1 MVGQT
6 ISHYR
11 IVEKLGGGGMGVV
24 YKAEDTNLGRA
35 VALKFLPEEL
45 AKDRQA
51 LERFQREARAAAA
64 LNHPNICTIHE
75 IGEHEGQPF
84 IAMEF
89 LEGQTLKHRISVAAM
104 SPSPLGAPVMT
115 PALQL
120 DTLLELAIQ
129 IADALDA
136 AHSQGIVHR
145 DIKPANIF
153 VTKRGQAKVLDFGL
167 AKLTPQMLR
176 SAQHDIGGGVT
187 LSGSEG
193 SRDAA
198 LKGGATEALTADPLT
213 SPGVAMGT
221 VAYMSPE
228 QARGE
233 ELDARSDL
241 FSFGAVLYEMTT
253 GRQPFSGTTSAVVFN
268 SILSQAPTSAVR
280 LNPDIPPQLEEIINK
295 ALEKDREVRYQH
307 ASDLRAD
314 LKRLKRDTDSG
325 RSTAVASVSGA
336 HAVVKAPP
344 LRTRRLAIGAGIAA
358 IAILA
363 ALAAWKWAPSFTG
376 RPGTRGTGKALAV
389 VQIENLSQD
398 SSLEWLDRGV
408 VELLTTNLAQSGT
421 LQVISTERVRG
432 LIGRKANGEGRLP
445 PDGAREVAEEARADM
460 FLSGALLKVG
470 ERLRLDLRVQET
482 ASGKVL
488 FADKV
493 EGENAQAVF
502 AMVDHATTGILEK
515 LVGEAPARPNV
526 AATLTSNLEALK
538 AYEEGLQYF
547 DRYMNDKAE
556 TSFRRAVE
564 LDPQFALAQYFL
576 AATSP
581 TLPREREAL
590 QRAAQLAERLPRQ
603 QMLLIQAAQLRL
615 DGRLEEA
622 EQVAGTA
629 VREFPREIQ
638 PRFELFFA
646 KNNQWKSAEARV
658 VMEEIIRLDERQASA
673 HNFLAYAYALDGDL
687 PRALASLDRYA
698 ALLPPNDP
706 NPIDTRGDVLAI
718 NGRYDE
724 AIEFYRK
731 NTELNPDWLG
741 GSSVK
746 IALSYLHQGK
756 YSLAEASAQSAYEK
770 AQKLDRA
777 DLAGV
782 LGDIE
787 VGRGRLDRAV
797 SRYEEA
803 ARILAKEAPERAG
816 VPLFKAAQ
824 IYLEQGQPDAAIAL
838 ARRMAAPASG
848 AIRGMAL
855 LARNNVKAAEEEFAS
870 SRAAIAPLAGDHMAG
885 QAVAVARLLGAFYA
899 GKSEEVRA
907 GWSSLPRQMQ
917 PEFALQVGRAQLR
930 QGMVG
935 EAEQQLL
942 FVLKTDN
949 LWSNRDSI
957 NEHNFLSYALARFYL
972 GEILEQKGQKAEA
985 INSYQEFLGHFENST
1000 AKLPQIAEAR
1010 AALKR
1015 LL

>member
-1 MVGQT
+1 MIGQT

-24 YKAEDTNLGRA
+24 YKAEDLNLGRA

-89 LEGQTLKHRISVAAM
+89 LEGHTLKHRIAEK
-104 SPSPLGAPVMT
+104 PLKTDEA
-115 PALQL
+115 
-120 DTLLELAIQ
+120 LELAIQ

-153 VTKRGQAKVLDFGL
+153 VTRRGQAKILDFGL
-167 AKLTPQMLR
+167 AKLTVAPGL
-176 SAQHDIGGGVT
+176 SPAQPGAD
-187 LSGSEG
+187 
-193 SRDAA
+193 
-198 LKGGATEALTADPLT
+198 LKVGATQALTVEAHLT
-213 SPGVAMGT
+213 SPGTTMGT

-241 FSFGAVLYEMTT
+241 FSFGAVLYEMAT
-253 GRQPFSGTTSAVVFN
+253 GRQPFAGTTSAVIFN
-268 SILSQAPTSAVR
+268 SILSQTPTPPVR
-280 LNPDIPPQLEEIINK
+280 LNPDVPPQLEEIISK

-307 ASDLRAD
+307 AADLRAD

-325 RSTAVASVSGA
+325 RSAAVAAVYDRRPDSAIPAAVGA
-336 HAVVKAPP
+336 VHEPP
-344 LRTRRLAIGAGIAA
+344 LRGRWRVWAAIAA
-358 IAILA
+358 VIAILA
-363 ALAAWKWAPSFTG
+363 AVAVWKWAPSFTG
-376 RPGTRGTGKALAV
+376 RPATPGAGKALAV

-421 LQVISTERVRG
+421 LQVISTERIRG
-432 LIGRKANGEGRLP
+432 LIGRKANSEGRLP
-445 PDGAREVAEEARADM
+445 PDGAREVAEEAQADM

-470 ERLRLDLRVQET
+470 ERLRLDLRVQDT
-482 ASGKVL
+482 ATGKVL

-493 EGENAQAVF
+493 EGDNAQAVF
-502 AMVDHATTGILEK
+502 GMVDQATAGILEK
-515 LVGEAPARPNV
+515 LVGKAPAPPNV
-526 AATLTSNLEALK
+526 AATLTSNLDALK

-547 DRYMNDKAE
+547 DRYMTDKAE
-556 TSFRRAVE
+556 ASFRRAVD
-564 LDPQFALAQYFL
+564 LDPQFAMAQYFL
-576 AATSP
+576 ANVVPDRPSA
-581 TLPREREAL
+581 RQAM

-603 QMLLIQAAQLRL
+603 QKLLIQAAQLRL
-615 DGRLEEA
+615 DGRMEEA
-622 EQVAGTA
+622 ERVAETA
-629 VREFPREIQ
+629 VREFPREIE

-646 KNNQWKSAEARV
+646 RNAQRKLPEATTA
-658 VMEEIIRLDERQASA
+658 MEEIVRLDERQASA
-673 HNFLAYAYALDGDL
+673 HNFLAYQYAMAGDL

-706 NPIDTRGDVLAI
+706 NPIDSRGDVLAI
-718 NGRYDE
+718 NGHYDE
-724 AIEFYRK
+724 AIESYRK
-731 NTELNPDWLG
+731 NAQLNPDWFG
-741 GSSVK
+741 GSNAK

-756 YSLAEASAQSAYEK
+756 YALAEASAQSAYEK

-777 DLAGV
+777 GIAGV

-797 SRYEEA
+797 SRYEEE
-803 ARILAKEAPERAG
+803 ARIFAREGPERAG
-816 VPLFKAAQ
+816 IPLFKAAQ
-824 IYLEQGQPDAAIAL
+824 IYLEQGQPDAAMAL
-838 ARRMAAPASG
+838 ARRVGAPSSA

-855 LARNNVKAAEEEFAS
+855 LARNDSKAAEKELAS
-870 SRAAIAPLAGDHMAG
+870 SRAAQAPIVGDYMADQLVG
-885 QAVAVARLLGAFYA
+885 VYRLLGAFY
-899 GKSEEVRA
+899 GGRWQEVSA
-907 GWSSLPRQMQ
+907 DSSSVSRQLR
-917 PEFALQVGRAQLR
+917 PAIALQVGRVQLR
-930 QGMVG
+930 QGMAG
-935 EAEQQLL
+935 QAEEQLQM
-942 FVLKTDN
+942 VLKTNN
-949 LWSNRDSI
+949 LWSNQDFIDRHD
-957 NEHNFLSYALARFYL
+957 FLSYALAKFYL
-972 GEILEQKGQKAEA
+972 AEILEQKGQKAEA
-985 INSYQEFLGHFENST
+985 INNYQDFLSHFENSS